1 MFAASSENIVRDDGQ
16 DDDNQGN
23 QPAAT
28 AATRFGRRA
37 RRGEGVVWVR
47 HKVSSEDEKY
57 QSTPINAQPLN
68 GFHTTLGKCRKQGN
82 FNPESLVGM
91 YFPRKFGRERAEA
104 NRFGLFR

>member
-1 MFAASSENIVRDDGQ
+1 MARMMTTRAISQPLPPPPDLGAGPGEVKGSFGFAI
-16 DDDNQGN
+16 
-23 QPAAT
+23 
-28 AATRFGRRA
+28 
-37 RRGEGVVWVR
+37 
-47 HKVSSEDEKY
+47 KVSSEDEKY